1 MSIINLG
8 FDLKDV
14 QGNFDPL
21 PRDKYIAFIAN
32 IGVVPSKAGHQMVKI
47 EFVIAEGN
55 YRGRK
60 VFGNYCINHPSD
72 TPKNIARA
80 RIKDIARAI
89 GQFKDGT
96 SFDKINTNDFL
107 RKKLELMIELQKENP
122 KYNEITNYSPL
133 SSHGN
138 QINFCAESQVKVK
151 TDEKTSGS
159 IDAIDASFDDIPF

>member
-14 QGNFDPL
+14 EGNFDPL
-21 PRDKYIAFIAN
+21 PRDKYICFIGN
-32 IGVVPSKAGHQMVKI
+32 INTVLSKAGHQMVKI
-47 EFVIAEGN
+47 EYMIAEGR
-55 YRGRK
+55 YKGRK

-72 TPKNIARA
+72 VPKNIARA

-107 RKKLELMIELQKENP
+107 RKKLELMIDVQKENP

-133 SSHGN
+133 SNQVN
-138 QINFCAESQVKVK
+138 QINFCTESQVKVK

-159 IDAIDASFDDIPF
+159 IDASFDDIPF